1 MAKEDLEAQELY
13 NIKDMKSFLKFV
25 SLSTIALL
33 ANHSIA
39 QEKTIKK
46 SIIDDACS
54 CIAKINYNLSK
65 NVKNDSIKSCITSS
79 IVADQTRDY
88 VEQIKKSIDTLKITA
103 KDTVLNIGDN
113 NIKIIV
119 DKDYDEI
126 QSQLITDC
134 PELKALLDI
143 NNEEHEH
150 SYSNK
155 KKALEFYAEGEKYY
169 NQNKYDLALVEYNKA
184 VKADSKFAFAWD
196 NMGVCYRKLERY
208 KEAINCYQKSLE
220 LDPKG
225 TMPLMNMAV
234 AYNLLGDDSMAIQTY
249 TKFIVLHPE
258 DPEGF
263 YGISRIQN
271 ATGDY
276 ANALENCLKAFQ
288 LYDNAS
294 SPYKQ
299 DALNVLREI
308 VSNLKKDG
316 KISIFNAFAEK
327 YGLEKIKE

>member
-1 MAKEDLEAQELY
+1 M
-13 NIKDMKSFLKFV
+13 
-25 SLSTIALL
+25 ALL
-33 ANHSIA
+33 ANHTIA

-46 SIIDDACS
+46 SIIDDACN
-54 CIAKINYNLSK
+54 CIAKINYNLT
-65 NVKNDSIKSCITSS
+65 NIAKNDSIKSCITSS
-79 IVADQTRDY
+79 IVADQTREY
-88 VEQIKKSIDTLKITA
+88 AEKIKKTIDKVKTNELES
-103 KDTVLNIGDN
+103 VLNSGDK
-113 NIKIIV
+113 NISIIV
-119 DKDYDEI
+119 DKDYDDI
-126 QSQLITDC
+126 QSQLINDC
-134 PELKALLDI
+134 PELKILLDV

-169 NQNKYDLALVEYNKA
+169 NQQKYDLALVEYNKA

-234 AYNLLGDDSMAIQTY
+234 AYNLMGDDKMAIQTY

-308 VSNLKKDG
+308 VSNLKKER

>member
-1 MAKEDLEAQELY
+1 MG
-13 NIKDMKSFLKFV
+13 F
-25 SLSTIALL
+25 L

-46 SIIDDACS
+46 IIIDDACN
-54 CIAKINYNLSK
+54 CIAKINYNLSS

-79 IVADQTRDY
+79 IVADQTREY
-88 VEQIKKSIDTLKITA
+88 AAKIKKTIDNVKTDEIVSALNSGDKNIT
-103 KDTVLNIGDN
+103 
-113 NIKIIV
+113 IV
-119 DKDYDEI
+119 IDKDYDEI
-126 QSQLITDC
+126 QSQLIIDC
-134 PELKALLDI
+134 PELKALLDV

-155 KKALEFYAEGEKYY
+155 KKALEFYQEGEKYY
-169 NQNKYDLALVEYNKA
+169 NQNKFDLAIVEYNKA
-184 VKADSKFAFAWD
+184 VKIDPKFAFAWD
-196 NMGVCYRKLERY
+196 NLGMCYRKLERY

-234 AYNLLGDDSMAIQTY
+234 AYDYLNDSAMAIQTY

-258 DPEGF
+258 DPEGY

-271 ATGDY
+271 TTGDY
-276 ANALENCLKAFQ
+276 ANALENCAKAFE
-288 LYDNAS
+288 LYENAS

-299 DALNVLREI
+299 DAINVLREI
-308 VSNLKKDG
+308 VVNIKKDG

-327 YGLEKIKE
+327 HGLDKIKE

>member
-1 MAKEDLEAQELY
+1 M
-13 NIKDMKSFLKFV
+13 NSFFKFIC
-25 SLSTIALL
+25 LSTIALL

-39 QEKTIKK
+39 QEKTINKT
-46 SIIDDACS
+46 IIDDACS
-54 CIAKINYNLSK
+54 CIAKIKYNLSK
-65 NVKNDSIKSCITSS
+65 NVKNDSIKSCITSC

-126 QSQLITDC
+126 QSQLMTDC
-134 PELKALLDI
+134 PYLKALLDT

-155 KKALEFYAEGEKYY
+155 KKALAFYDEGEKYY
-169 NQNKYDLALVEYNKA
+169 NQKKYDLAIVEFNKA
-184 VKADSKFAFAWD
+184 VVADPKFAFAWD
-196 NMGVCYRKLERY
+196 NLGMCYRKLERY
-208 KEAINCYQKSLE
+208 KEAINCYKKSLD

-234 AYNLLGDDSMAIQTY
+234 AYDYLNDSAMAIQTY
-249 TKFIVLHPE
+249 TQFIVLHPE
-258 DPEGF
+258 DPEGY

-271 ATGDY
+271 TTGDY
-276 ANALENCLKAFQ
+276 ANALENCAKAFE
-288 LYDNAS
+288 LYENAS

-299 DALNVLREI
+299 DAINVLREI
-308 VSNLKKDG
+308 VVNLKKEG
-316 KISIFNAFAEK
+316 KISIYNAFAEK
-327 YGLEKIKE
+327 HGLDKIKE